1 MLEFL
6 KNVKPNFDIEKVPLK
21 TERLKLDNKSHYENR
36 AIKGLDRVA
45 STQNKVWDENMPQE
59 IIDYIKEIG
68 FGRNECS
75 ANINV
80 QYPGQMAPLHRDNHG
95 YACKKLNKNFE
106 DFERVLVFLTD
117 WEAGQVFGCGR
128 ESITEWESGDCYT
141 FDASDQ
147 HFSANTGVET
157 KYTIV
162 ISVLKECLK
171 K

>member
-6 KNVKPNFDIEKVPLK
+6 KNVKPTFDIVDVPLK
-21 TERLKLDNKSHYENR
+21 IERLKLDNKSHYENS

-45 STQNKVWDENMPQE
+45 STQNKVWDENIPQE

-80 QYPGQMAPLHRDNHG
+80 QHPGQMAPLHRDNHG
-95 YACKKLNKNFE
+95 HACKKLNKNFE

-117 WEAGQVFGCGR
+117 WKVGQVFGCEE
-128 ESITEWESGDCYT
+128 ESITGWKSGDCYT
-141 FDASDQ
+141 FNATDQ
-147 HFSANTGVET
+147 HFSANTGMKT